1 MTTIAQIQR
10 AVAQHYGVSVLEIC
24 SARQTRAILMPR
36 HVAMYLARH
45 LTPHSLPAIA
55 RQFGGR
61 DHTTV
66 MAAVRKIDRFRQNDR
81 VLSDDLFDIEARLFF
96 TLAALTRGQ

>member
-10 AVAQHYGVSVLEIC
+10 AVAEHYGVTVLEMR
-24 SARQTRAILMPR
+24 SARQTRAILTPR

-45 LTPHSLPAIA
+45 LTQHSLPAIA
-55 RQFGGR
+55 RQFGDR

-66 MAAVRKIDRFRQNDR
+66 MHAERKIDRCRQNNR
-81 VLSDDLFDIEARLFF
+81 ALADDLFDIEARLFF